1 MLTNW
6 RMMRPGEPA
15 SDARLSKGLVR
26 RVFGLARPYRARIIL
41 FLSLTVVGSLLGVL
55 PPLLYR
61 EIVDSA
67 IPKKSFS
74 LLAGLAVGLLA
85 IHVTGAILQV
95 VSRWYSARVGEGV
108 IYDLRVSLFDHVQRM
123 PLAFFTR
130 TQTGALLSRLST
142 DVVGAQRAFTD
153 ILGSVVMTIT
163 GIAAALLVMFRLE
176 WRLAL
181 LSLAMVPIFMLP
193 TRQMGRILRRISR
206 KQMDLNAAMST
217 QMTERFQVGG
227 ALLVKLFGSPDK
239 EVREFSTRAGDI
251 RALGIK
257 SAMLNR
263 VFYLGFGLVAA
274 IGTAFV
280 YWIGGRMVITGVAN
294 GGITLGTLVAFAA
307 YLTQLYAPITMLANS
322 RVELLNAFV
331 SFERVFEVLDFRAAI
346 TERPGS
352 FDLIDSRGAVEF
364 DRVWFRYPA
373 PSSVSIRS
381 LEDAQADSS
390 DEENAWALTDVSF
403 RIEPGQMVALVG
415 PSGAGKTTTSLLVPR
430 LYDVT
435 EGAVRIDGHD
445 VRDLTLPSLGAAVG
459 MVTQDPH
466 LFHDSIRANLL
477 YAKPDATE
485 QELIEAAK
493 AARIHYLFASLPD
506 GYDTTVGERG
516 YRLSGGEK
524 QRLAIARLLLKDPAV
539 MILDEATAH
548 LDSESEVLIQ
558 RALAEALAGRS
569 SLVIA
574 HRLSTVVNADQILVV
589 DGGRI
594 VERGKH
600 LELLGAGGLYED
612 LYRTQFLRAASDG
625 ITPIQRSGRGGAD
638 PEEPPGKVGR
648 RGA

>member
-26 RVFGLARPYRARIIL
+26 RVLGLARPYRAKILL
-41 FLSLTVVGSLLGVL
+41 FLSLIVVGSALGAL

-61 EIVDSA
+61 EIVDAA
-67 IPKKSFS
+67 IPAKDVS
-74 LLAGLAVGLLA
+74 LLARLAVGLLG
-85 IHVTGAILQV
+85 IHVMGAVLQV

-108 IYDLRVSLFDHVQRM
+108 IYDLRVALFDHVQRL

-130 TQTGALLSRLST
+130 TQTGALLSRLNT
-142 DVVGAQRAFTD
+142 DVIGAQRAFTD
-153 ILGSVVMTIT
+153 ILGSVVMTVT
-163 GIAAALLVMFRLE
+163 GIAAALYVMFRLE

-193 TRQMGRILRRISR
+193 TRQMGRVLRRISR

-217 QMTERFQVGG
+217 QMTERFQIGG
-227 ALLVKLFGSPDK
+227 ALLVKLFGSPEK
-239 EVREFSTRAGDI
+239 EVREFSDRAGAI
-251 RALGIK
+251 RALGVR

-263 VFYLGFGLVAA
+263 IFYLGFGLVAA

-280 YWIGGRMVITGVAN
+280 YWIGGRMVIEGVAA

-331 SFERVFEVLDFRAAI
+331 SFERVFEVLDFRPAI
-346 TERPGS
+346 TERPGAY
-352 FDLIDSRGAVEF
+352 DLIDARGAVEF
-364 DRVWFRYPA
+364 DRVWFRYPS
-373 PSSVSIRS
+373 PVSVSIRS
-381 LEDAQADSS
+381 LEDAQVDVG
-390 DEENAWALTDVSF
+390 DEENAWALSDVSF

-415 PSGAGKTTTSLLVPR
+415 PSGAGKTTMSLLVPR

-435 EGAVRIDGHD
+435 EGTVRIDGHD
-445 VRDLTLPSLGAAVG
+445 VRDLTLSSLSAAVG

-466 LFHDSIRANLL
+466 LFHDSVRANLL

-493 AARIHYLFASLPD
+493 AARIHHLFASLPD
-506 GYDTTVGERG
+506 GYDTAVGERG

-524 QRLAIARLLLKDPAV
+524 QRLAIARLLLKDPAI

-548 LDSESEVLIQ
+548 LVSESEVLIQ

-569 SLVIA
+569 SLVFA

-612 LYRTQFLRAASDG
+612 LYRTQFLRAGSDE
-625 ITPIQRSGRGGAD
+625 ITPIQRPRSD
-638 PEEPPGKVGR
+638 PEEPPGKLGR

>member
-1 MLTNW
+1 MMTNW
-6 RMMRPGEPA
+6 RLMRPGELA

-26 RVFGLARPYRARIIL
+26 RVFGLARPYRGKIAA
-41 FLSLTVVGSLLGVL
+41 FLGLIVVGSLLGAV

-61 EIVDSA
+61 AIVDDA
-67 IPKKSFS
+67 IRAGDQRLLT
-74 LLAGLAVGLLA
+74 LLAVALLAVA
-85 IHVTGAILQV
+85 IVGALLQV
-95 VSRWYSARVGEGV
+95 VSRFFSAHVGEGV

-130 TQTGALLSRLST
+130 TQTGALLSRLNT

-153 ILGSVVMTIT
+153 ILGSVVQTFT
-163 GIAAALLVMFRLE
+163 GIAAALIIMFNLE

-181 LSLAMVPIFMLP
+181 LSLAMVPVFMLP
-193 TRQMGRILRRISR
+193 TRRMGRILRRLSR
-206 KQMDLNAAMST
+206 QMMDLNASIST

-227 ALLVKLFGSPDK
+227 ALLVKLFGAP
-239 EVREFSTRAGDI
+239 EAETGRFSDRAGAI
-251 RALGIK
+251 RNLGIR
-257 SAMLNR
+257 SALLNR

-274 IGTAFV
+274 VGTALV
-280 YWIGGRMVITGVAN
+280 YWIGGRMVVRGVAS
-294 GGITLGTLVAFAA
+294 GGITLGTLIAFAA

-331 SFERVFEVLDFRAAI
+331 SFERVFEVLDFPSAI
-346 TERPGS
+346 AERPGAY
-352 FDLIDSRGAVEF
+352 DLVDCRGAVEF

-373 PSSVSIRS
+373 SATVSLRS
-381 LEDAQADSS
+381 LEDPQADIGE
-390 DEENAWALTDVSF
+390 EENAWVLTDVSF

-435 EGAVRIDGHD
+435 EGALRIDGHD
-445 VRDLTLPSLGAAVG
+445 VRDLTLESLSAAVG

-466 LFHDSIRANLL
+466 LFHDSVRANLL
-477 YAKPDATE
+477 YARPDATE
-485 QELIEAAK
+485 QELVEAAK
-493 AARIHYLFASLPD
+493 AARIHHLFDSLPD

-524 QRLAIARLLLKDPAV
+524 QRLAIARLLLKDPAI

-574 HRLSTVVNADQILVV
+574 HRLSTVVNADQILVL

-612 LYRTQFLRAASDG
+612 LYRTQFLRAGQDD
-625 ITPIQRSGRGGAD
+625 ITPIQRAGRAGAEPED
-638 PEEPPGKVGR
+638 PAGKLGR